1 MWPQSSGLSRSF
13 LSLPCPLKLH
23 HRGRERPLKRMAL
36 QWRDLQR
43 SRPLLCGC
51 SARRLQASDVAPDE
65 SGRQA
70 SSELRLVERGSRSAG
85 VAKDQDQ
92 RSLLLTPTPPPRAR
106 SFASNYKCI
115 ASSNKCLTGS
125 NKKLVITSLIK
136 FFLLLLAWHLLL
148 LAWHLLL
155 LVRHLLLLAW
165 HLLLGLKSSKICATR
180 YMVNPRRFSTLD
192 GFQDGLCGSFSG
204 QNLLP

>member
-1 MWPQSSGLSRSF
+1 MRYGSEIDVMWPQSSGLSRSF

-51 SARRLQASDVAPDE
+51 SARRLQASDVAPEE

-92 RSLLLTPTPPPRAR
+92 RSLLLTPTPPRAR
-106 SFASNYKCI
+106 DP
-115 ASSNKCLTGS
+115 L
-125 NKKLVITSLIK
+125 LVITSASLVVTS
-136 FFLLLLAWHLLL
+136 A
-148 LAWHLLL
+148 L
-155 LVRHLLLLAW
+155 LVV
-165 HLLLGLKSSKICATR
+165 TR
-180 YMVNPRRFSTLD
+180 S
-192 GFQDGLCGSFSG
+192 
-204 QNLLP
+204 